1 MPEIAPTG
9 QFLAQSVQPLHLS
22 ATMRYCNSFLQ
33 TPAGMFAVCGG
44 AVAVWF
50 LAGLISP
57 RKEKRRKDGT
67 QGDAETEN

>member
-1 MPEIAPTG
+1 MVGKVVLVIPGLGA
-9 QFLAQSVQPLHLS
+9 A
-22 ATMRYCNSFLQ
+22 AAFLQ